1 MICMPAL
8 LYLLLCT
15 IQIILDFMNGLYNTA
30 FVKMIVT
37 IIITFFLNILCE
49 MDLGFISW
57 IIVLIPFL
65 FMTLIVSIILYAL
78 GYDIATGKTIQP
90 IEQEQQEQYYLQ
102 TGYTSPP
109 IPPKFLPEVVTTFPP
124 NKNPPIEEKNIY
136 LISYNPN
143 QQQLPIPYPDIH
155 VYNPP
160 TPPTPTPPGPT
171 PIPPGPTPIPP
182 GPTPIPGPPPTPPPK
197 PTPTPPPK
205 PPPTPPPKPTPTP
218 PTPIPGPPEPT
229 PGPPPTPPPKPPG
242 PKPPG
247 PNPPGPNPPF
257 PQTCSIIGNNK
268 YDPYCQTSSIVNSS
282 CDSNCGTKI
291 PGLGNVCCTSQCCS
305 TNRLSFSPFD

>member
-1 MICMPAL
+1 MYILYIKIIRKEINKPKVCLFFHRNKNAPKAFLFLKEIIKYNLYYYIIMICTPAL

-65 FMTLIVSIILYAL
+65 FMTLIVGIILYAL

-90 IEQEQQEQYYLQ
+90 IEQQQQEEYYLQ

-109 IPPKFLPEVVTTFPP
+109 IPPKFLPEVVTTIPP

-143 QQQLPIPYPDIH
+143 QHHLPIPYPDIH
-155 VYNPP
+155 VYHPP
-160 TPPTPTPPGPT
+160 TPPPGPT
-171 PIPPGPTPIPP
+171 PGPIPGPIP
-182 GPTPIPGPPPTPPPK
+182 GPPSGPIPGPPPTPPPNHLV
-197 PTPTPPPK
+197 
-205 PPPTPPPKPTPTP
+205 
-218 PTPIPGPPEPT
+218 
-229 PGPPPTPPPKPPG
+229 
-242 PKPPG
+242 
-247 PNPPGPNPPF
+247 PNHHLL
-257 PQTCSIIGNNK
+257 K
-268 YDPYCQTSSIVNSS
+268 HV
-282 CDSNCGTKI
+282 
-291 PGLGNVCCTSQCCS
+291 L
-305 TNRLSFSPFD
+305 

>member
-155 VYNPP
+155 AYNPS
-160 TPPTPTPPGPT
+160 TPPTPTPP
-171 PIPPGPTPIPP
+171 PIPGPIPGPPE
-182 GPTPIPGPPPTPPPK
+182 PTPIPGPPEPTPG
-197 PTPTPPPK
+197 

-247 PNPPGPNPPF
+247 PKPPGPKPPF

-291 PGLGNVCCTSQCCS
+291 PGLGNVCCTSECCS